1 LLSFLT
7 VSATFFRLLP
17 QQQMIAIDLFCI
29 WWFSSLIGQDEVGS
43 GYDAPT
49 STHFESTLTQ
59 NKVGAGFK
67 KQKKRGRYHLESNS
81 PTVLFPRC
89 LNMGAVIRDPIS
101 QRGTSHNFNLNKRRT
116 TTLLCLK
123 TPSN

>member
-1 LLSFLT
+1 MLSFLT

-29 WWFSSLIGQDEVGS
+29 WWLLFNPSIIKADEVGS

-59 NKVGAGFK
+59 NKMGAGLK
-67 KQKKRGRYHLESNS
+67 LLWSKS
-81 PTVLFPRC
+81 
-89 LNMGAVIRDPIS
+89 A
-101 QRGTSHNFNLNKRRT
+101 T
-116 TTLLCLK
+116 TTSDYGNQTSLATLSSIKADEERPNGTLDK
-123 TPSN
+123 V